1 MNRLSAQ
8 NHRYRIENM
17 TTDEKMIDL
26 IDKIY
31 DNFESRTCDN
41 CEFTWP
47 VGDSYICN
55 NVQAAIYRK
64 QVKSTFGCN
73 KFQPKQ

>member
-41 CEFTWP
+41 CDFT
-47 VGDSYICN
+47 
-55 NVQAAIYRK
+55 
-64 QVKSTFGCN
+64 
-73 KFQPKQ
+73 